1 MNTQDKP
8 AETDFLEGSK
18 ALFDSS
24 VDRIDGATRARL
36 RAARERALEE
46 LAPRARFGGP
56 RLWIPAAAAA
66 ALVALVT
73 LPLLE
78 QSGTDADT
86 GFETMAAADLEILLG
101 EEELE
106 MLAELEFYEW
116 LELEAPDESGS
127 EGVDG
132 VG

>member
-1 MNTQDKP
+1 MNTQDKS
-8 AETDFLEGSK
+8 AERNWLAGSK

-24 VDRIDGATRARL
+24 VDSVDGATRSRL
-36 RAARERALEE
+36 RVARERALEE
-46 LAPRARFGGP
+46 LRPRNKLGGA
-56 RLWIPAAAAA
+56 RLWIPALAAA

-73 LPLLE
+73 LPLME
-78 QSGTDADT
+78 RERTGAET
-86 GFETMAAADLEILLG
+86 GFETMAAGDLEILFA

-116 LELEAPDESGS
+116 LELEAPDETGS
-127 EGVDG
+127 EGIDG

>member
-1 MNTQDKP
+1 MNTQDRP
-8 AETDFLEGSK
+8 ADRELLEGSK

-24 VDRIDGATRARL
+24 VESIDGATRTRL
-36 RAARERALEE
+36 RGARERALEE

-56 RLWIPAAAAA
+56 RLWIPALAAA

-73 LPLLE
+73 LPLME
-78 QSGTDADT
+78 RSGTGADSS
-86 GFETMAAADLEILLG
+86 FETMAAGDLEILLG

-116 LELEAPDESGS
+116 LELEAPEESGS
-127 EGVDG
+127 EGIDG

>member
-1 MNTQDKP
+1 MNMQDKP
-8 AETDFLEGSK
+8 AERELLEGSK

-24 VDRIDGATRARL
+24 VDSIDGATRARL

-46 LAPRARFGGP
+46 LVPRTLFGGA
-56 RLWIPAAAAA
+56 RLWIPAVAAA

-73 LPLLE
+73 LPLV
-78 QSGTDADT
+78 QRNGTDADAS
-86 GFETMAAADLEILLG
+86 FETMAAADLEILLG

-116 LELEAPDESGS
+116 LELEAPDESGGES
-127 EGVDG
+127 TDG

>member
-1 MNTQDKP
+1 MNTQDNT
-8 AETDFLEGSK
+8 AEDKLLEGSK

-24 VDRIDGATRARL
+24 VDTIDGATRARL

-56 RLWIPAAAAA
+56 RMWIPAVAAA

-73 LPLLE
+73 VPLLE
-78 QSGTDADT
+78 RSGTDAD
-86 GFETMAAADLEILLG
+86 FESLAATDLEILLG

-116 LELEAPDESGS
+116 LELEAQDESGS
-127 EGVDG
+127 EGIDG

>member
-1 MNTQDKP
+1 MNTQDKR
-8 AETDFLEGSK
+8 AETGLLEGSK
-18 ALFDSS
+18 ALFDGS
-24 VDRIDGATRARL
+24 VDSVDAATRTRL

-46 LAPRARFGGP
+46 LVPRARFGGP
-56 RLWIPAAAAA
+56 RLWIPAVAAAG
-66 ALVALVT
+66 LVALVT

-78 QSGTDADT
+78 RGGTVANSGFD
-86 GFETMAAADLEILLG
+86 TMAAADLEILLG

-116 LELEAPDESGS
+116 LELEAQDESGS
-127 EGVDG
+127 EGIDG